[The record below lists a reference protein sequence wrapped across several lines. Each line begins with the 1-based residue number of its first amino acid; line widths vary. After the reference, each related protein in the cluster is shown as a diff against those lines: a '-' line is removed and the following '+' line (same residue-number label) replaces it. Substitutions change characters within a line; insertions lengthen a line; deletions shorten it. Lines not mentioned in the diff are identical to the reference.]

1 MKRRIQIPIF
11 KFRTRIKSVV
21 HSSNRNLKIM
31 TDIHELRRK
40 NPDLVQVLT
49 LLKKFEEFLF
59 LRNKKSYT
67 SKKEEEFLPFYHFFV
82 YTKPIRTKFR
92 AHLTCFFIYLLFYH
106 LFFYFSKINYKQIK
120 QK

>member
-1 MKRRIQIPIF
+1 
-11 KFRTRIKSVV
+11 
-21 HSSNRNLKIM
+21 M

-92 AHLTCFFIYLLFYH
+92 AHLICFFIYLLFYH